1 MTDIGYGPT
10 LVFRDPDNIQLE
22 FYVHPGA
29 GEVAQC
35 FTEAESPDAKRLIEA
50 TANPQTQSA
59 DKNFY
64 GRLCSSSATERG
76 QATPHFFDVNV
87 ATCRN
92 SIPSPS
98 AIQLLHLRCTRDVKE
113 GACDQLWIVEQW
125 DVRYVGQDGERGA
138 GQGRTGPSAA

>member
-22 FYVHPGA
+22 FYVHPDA

-59 DKNFY
+59 DRAHKDSQSSPWG
-64 GRLCSSSATERG
+64 GRS
-76 QATPHFFDVNV
+76 
-87 ATCRN
+87 
-92 SIPSPS
+92 
-98 AIQLLHLRCTRDVKE
+98 
-113 GACDQLWIVEQW
+113 GASQE
-125 DVRYVGQDGERGA
+125 
-138 GQGRTGPSAA
+138 

>member
-50 TANPQTQSA
+50 TANPRRNRRTRISRAGSA
-59 DKNFY
+59 
-64 GRLCSSSATERG
+64 LHP
-76 QATPHFFDVNV
+76 Q
-87 ATCRN
+87 RN
-92 SIPSPS
+92 
-98 AIQLLHLRCTRDVKE
+98 AARQLLTSS
-113 GACDQLWIVEQW
+113 
-125 DVRYVGQDGERGA
+125 
-138 GQGRTGPSAA
+138 T